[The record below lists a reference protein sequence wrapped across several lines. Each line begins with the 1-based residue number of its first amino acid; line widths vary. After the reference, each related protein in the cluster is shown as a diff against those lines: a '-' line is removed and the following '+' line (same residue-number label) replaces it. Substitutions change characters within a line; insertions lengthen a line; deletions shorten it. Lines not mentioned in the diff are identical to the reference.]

1 MCRGEMSDR
10 LDGVFMVKP
19 LQKDDDRRNAPHAD
33 AVRLGNDIID
43 RCRLFIV
50 FVCYF
55 FAI

>member
-19 LQKDDDRRNAPHAD
+19 LQNDDERRNAPHAD

-55 FAI
+55 FVI